1 MSFISVRVR
10 RVRFWWHL
18 SLAFLLRYQFRIFLG
33 FVLTFVAMLASFK
46 IWPVISRGNIVTIGY
61 VGNYSLE
68 QIPTTVLGLATQ
80 SLISQDSQG
89 KPIPA
94 LASHWTVSPDRKT
107 YIVFLRDNLKWH
119 DETSVEAKDIS
130 IAITNVEITALNN
143 KTIQFNLPNPISSFP
158 QALDTPVFKTK
169 SFYGTGDFRIVDID
183 EVDNIVKKITLH
195 PKNKQQPRVEIKFY
209 QSPQQAQNALKI
221 GEIKVLNVA
230 SASDFEDW
238 PNLETNKTVDLSEIV
253 TIFYN
258 TSDSLLS
265 SKELRQA
272 LSHAVNRQTFDGIEA
287 YSPIAATS
295 WVFNQNV
302 KRYDYNVGRAK
313 ELFAK
318 TEIKKPEII
327 LTVTPD
333 LVSVAQK
340 IQEDWEVLG
349 IKVKIKEESSV
360 PDNFQALLA
369 ISKIPADPDQYSL
382 WHSSQTKTNI
392 TKYKNLKVDKLLEDA
407 RTLYTEPERKE
418 LYLEFQKSLVED
430 APVTF
435 LYNPNKYEVI
445 YKNAKDLYSKLS
457 I

>member
-1 MSFISVRVR
+1 M
-10 RVRFWWHL
+10 
-18 SLAFLLRYQFRIFLG
+18 AF
-33 FVLTFVAMLASFK
+33 FK
-46 IWPVISRGNIVTIGY
+46 IWPAISRGNIITIGY

-68 QIPTTVLGLATQ
+68 QIPTTVLALATQ
-80 SLISQDSQG
+80 SLISQDKEG
-89 KPIPA
+89 KPIPT
-94 LASHWTVSPDRKT
+94 LASHWTVSPDHKT
-107 YIVFLRDNLKWH
+107 YVVFLRDNLKWH
-119 DETSVEAKDIS
+119 DETTVEAKDIS
-130 IAITNVEITALNN
+130 IAITNVEISALNN
-143 KTIQFNLPNPISSFP
+143 KTIQFSLPNPISSFP
-158 QALDTPVFKTK
+158 QALDKPVFKTN
-169 SFYGTGDFRIVDID
+169 SFYGTGDFRIIDID

-209 QSPQQAQNALKI
+209 QSSYQAQNALKI

-230 SASDFEDW
+230 NAAGFENW
-238 PNLETNKTVDLSEIV
+238 PNLEVNKTIDSSEIV

-265 SKELRQA
+265 SKDLRQA
-272 LSHAVNRQTFDGIEA
+272 LSHAINRQTFDGPEA
-287 YSPIAATS
+287 YGPIATTS
-295 WVFNQNV
+295 WVYNQNV

-318 TEIKKPEII
+318 IEMAKPEIV
-327 LTVTPD
+327 LTVTES
-333 LVSVAQK
+333 LLEVAQK
-340 IQEDWEVLG
+340 IKGDWEALG
-349 IKVKIKEESSV
+349 IKVQIKEEGSV

-407 RTLYTEPERKE
+407 RTLNTEPERKE

-430 APVTF
+430 SPATF

-445 YKNAKDLYSKLS
+445 YKNTKSLYGKLS